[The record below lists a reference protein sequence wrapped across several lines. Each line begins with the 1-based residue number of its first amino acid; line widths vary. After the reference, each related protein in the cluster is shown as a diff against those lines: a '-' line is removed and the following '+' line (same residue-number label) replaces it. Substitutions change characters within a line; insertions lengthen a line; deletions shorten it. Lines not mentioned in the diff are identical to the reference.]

1 MAPARTN
8 LGTLVGDPLR
18 FPRGM
23 KAVGDELH
31 ALGLRFGLYTDVG
44 KTTCEGLPASYSHE
58 AVDALT
64 FAAWGVDYVKAD
76 FCNTPPGA
84 TPQSLYS
91 LISSALN
98 ATGRPMVLSLC
109 SWGNG
114 APFGWARNLAHS
126 WRTGRDLFA
135 VWDAKERRALGLP
148 SFLQSVM
155 EAVEGEANS
164 DRFAGP
170 FAFNDADM
178 LVVGLDGMTPYGIV
192 ESCPPAVPDCT
203 KGEYISRE
211 RWGKVGGLTL
221 AEQKTHFFF
230 WVMLASPLMLGN
242 DPRTMS
248 KQTLALLKAPEV
260 LSIQR
265 DAMAAQGFK
274 VPGSNGVHEVFC
286 RPLEGDGERL
296 QFALLVFNP
305 TSIALG
311 RGEVRVDLRLSLV
324 PFEERHGKPPEDV
337 LADVARAAMESAAA
351 SHPACAS
358 PDTSKHCEGWARA
371 GECANNP
378 GFMRVQCACSCA
390 TSASKPEPRA
400 FTEQP
405 AAPGVVTRLGRRF
418 IKERA
423 EGGTVKVHVRDAF
436 ARKDHGVFEDSLVW
450 PGEIEPHGAELLL
463 VTVML
468 DGDTT
473 APSLP
478 STTYVDREV
487 EEMID
492 EASLM
497 GGSIPEHSSPV
508 SRREFLALG
517 VAAIEACAIA
527 VLLCVVKTQ
536 ARRPAPP
543 VLRGKYV

>member
-1 MAPARTN
+1 M
-8 LGTLVGDPLR
+8 
-18 FPRGM
+18 M
-23 KAVGDELH
+23 
-31 ALGLRFGLYTDVG
+31 
-44 KTTCEGLPASYSHE
+44 
-58 AVDALT
+58 
-64 FAAWGVDYVKAD
+64 
-76 FCNTPPGA
+76 
-84 TPQSLYS
+84 
-91 LISSALN
+91 
-98 ATGRPMVLSLC
+98 LS
-109 SWGNG
+109 
-114 APFGWARNLAHS
+114 
-126 WRTGRDLFA
+126 
-135 VWDAKERRALGLP
+135 
-148 SFLQSVM
+148 
-155 EAVEGEANS
+155 
-164 DRFAGP
+164 
-170 FAFNDADM
+170 
-178 LVVGLDGMTPYGIV
+178 
-192 ESCPPAVPDCT
+192 
-203 KGEYISRE
+203 
-211 RWGKVGGLTL
+211 
-221 AEQKTHFFF
+221 
-230 WVMLASPLMLGN
+230 SPLMLGN
-242 DPRTMS
+242 DPRSMT
-248 KQTLALLKAPEV
+248 KETLALLKAPEV

-274 VPGSNGVHEVFC
+274 VPGSNGVHDVFC
-286 RPLEGDGERL
+286 KPLEGDGERL
-296 QFALLVFNP
+296 QFAVLLFNP
-305 TSIALG
+305 TSVALG

-390 TSASKPEPRA
+390 KSSASKPEPRA

-405 AAPGVVTRLGRRF
+405 AAPGVVTRLSRRF

-423 EGGTVKVHVRDAF
+423 EGGTVKVNVRDAF

-536 ARRPAPP
+536 ARRTAPP